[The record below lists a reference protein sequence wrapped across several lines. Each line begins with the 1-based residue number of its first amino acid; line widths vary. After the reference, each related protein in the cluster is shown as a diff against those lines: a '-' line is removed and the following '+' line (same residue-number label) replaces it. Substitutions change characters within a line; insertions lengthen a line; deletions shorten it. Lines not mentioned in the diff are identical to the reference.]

1 VPELES
7 LGVMNIAVIFLI
19 AAMSIVPI
27 GAAGE
32 LVAALFSKRVRS
44 YIAAHPAL
52 HVLLWLLAAL
62 LVLCLMPARSSP
74 HHRF

>member
-1 VPELES
+1 
-7 LGVMNIAVIFLI
+7 MNITVIFLI

-32 LVAALFSKRVRS
+32 LIAALFSKRVRS
-44 YIAAHPAL
+44 YITAHPGL
-52 HVLLWLLAAL
+52 HILLWLLATL
-62 LVLCLMPARSSP
+62 LVLCLIPARSSP